1 MGTVL
6 DEVDKDGDPPVVAP
20 SRRSW
25 RRQTARLTRAG
36 GLRDESDLVAAG
48 LVDDLDLLAP
58 FNPAILAIRWG
69 TTAVSVALSVPFFI
83 DADWMVVAWCGV
95 IMALTI
101 VRTLRPLEYNGD
113 TRSLI
118 AVLVEVALPVLA
130 VASTGY
136 WDSPFVFS
144 LVTAIIVAGFA
155 RGFSFGLR
163 VAVASA
169 LAVAIPDLA
178 SDDVSAEAI
187 RVSAQWIVVM
197 LMVALV
203 AGYAR
208 RISGEADRQHSVALD
223 RLGRL
228 ADANALLFSL
238 HRVTQTLPASFD
250 LDEVLDTTVT
260 RLRGLF
266 DYDAAVILLLDDTDS
281 SIWVVARRDGTRLP
295 ERISTAQLP
304 PPLREVVTTQAL
316 AAEGNLLRQGGPGL
330 VPSTSS
336 GLYTPL
342 RARGS
347 LIGLLSIEHADAHHF
362 GARDVELLNGFVEP
376 AALAIDNARWF
387 SRLRTVGADEE
398 RTRIARDLHDRIGQ
412 SLAYLA
418 FELDRIVTADTKGV
432 DVGPSLE
439 QLRGDVRGVIG
450 EVRDT
455 LYDLRTDVSES
466 HDMADTIEDYG
477 RRVAERSNLEIRL
490 FADRGR
496 RLPILQERE
505 MWRIAQEAL
514 TNVERHAHATKV
526 RVVWRCNGT
535 SAALEVLDDG
545 VGFPEGRSG
554 RLDSYGIVG
563 MRERASSIGATLE
576 LVSAQGKGT
585 RVRCLL
591 QGG

>member
-250 LDEVLDTTVT
+250 LDEVLDTTLT
-260 RLRGLF
+260 RLRCLF
-266 DYDAAVILLLDDTDS
+266 DYDAAVILLLVDTDS
-281 SIWVVARRDGTRLP
+281 SIWVVARRDGTRLL
-295 ERISTAQLP
+295 SASHGTAS
-304 PPLREVVTTQAL
+304 PPLR
-316 AAEGNLLRQGGPGL
+316 
-330 VPSTSS
+330 
-336 GLYTPL
+336 
-342 RARGS
+342 
-347 LIGLLSIEHADAHHF
+347 
-362 GARDVELLNGFVEP
+362 
-376 AALAIDNARWF
+376 RW
-387 SRLRTVGADEE
+387 
-398 RTRIARDLHDRIGQ
+398 
-412 SLAYLA
+412 
-418 FELDRIVTADTKGV
+418 
-432 DVGPSLE
+432 
-439 QLRGDVRGVIG
+439 
-450 EVRDT
+450 
-455 LYDLRTDVSES
+455 
-466 HDMADTIEDYG
+466 
-477 RRVAERSNLEIRL
+477 
-490 FADRGR
+490 
-496 RLPILQERE
+496 
-505 MWRIAQEAL
+505 
-514 TNVERHAHATKV
+514 
-526 RVVWRCNGT
+526 
-535 SAALEVLDDG
+535 
-545 VGFPEGRSG
+545 
-554 RLDSYGIVG
+554 
-563 MRERASSIGATLE
+563 
-576 LVSAQGKGT
+576 
-585 RVRCLL
+585 
-591 QGG
+591 